1 MRVAVAEFILVSA
14 PRIENQ
20 CARRA
25 DQGEQF

>member
-1 MRVAVAEFILVSA
+1 VAEFILVSA